1 MLCCNCEEYNFIL
14 SIEEYVVREHPKENI
29 INFLFDEYSQKC
41 FQDITCESCGT
52 NLVSGESYFPNKMD
66 VINEVQ
72 KYVISKMNQM
82 IIRCEECS
90 EIKDFCY
97 SFEQNF
103 EDDESI
109 DTEIDPA
116 KTLAELLNEQFN
128 IDYESEY
135 FDSIVEN
142 IHCGNCGNGTGVD
155 YENKKDN
162 GVFNW
167 DTEVYTNY
175 ELDEFEEK
183 FYGEKEELR
192 TDISL
197 MALNFSKEELN
208 DLKNDYI
215 NNKIYISRN
224 PYFCKLENRIRKWFK
239 DDKFIYKM
247 SKDRLLYRTRVV
259 DKDKIVHKED
269 LWAPPAE
276 FTNQGRFNDIGTS
289 VLYCSNDK
297 SILEKEVPIKEDDI
311 CKKKRIL
318 VKIISNKVLN
328 LFPINY
334 IFGKDEKF
342 NGLISEKDNDFSET
356 VIKKHYI
363 ICNIVS
369 AICSKIGY
377 DGIVYKSVKSGEYIN
392 YVIFN
397 VKEDE
402 DLGIIDKLEI
412 TYNGF

>member
-1 MLCCNCEEYNFIL
+1 MLCCNCDEYNFIL

-66 VINEVQ
+66 VINEL
-72 KYVISKMNQM
+72 KNYVISKMNQM

-142 IHCGNCGNGTGVD
+142 IHCGNCGNGTGED
-155 YENKKDN
+155 YENKKDY

-197 MALNFSKEELN
+197 MALNFSTEELN

-224 PYFCKLENRIRKWFK
+224 RYFCKLEKRIRKWFK
-239 DDKFIYKM
+239 DGEFIYKM
-247 SKDRLLYRTRVV
+247 NKNRILYRTRVV
-259 DKDKIVHKED
+259 DTDKIVDKKD
-269 LWAPPAE
+269 LWAPPAT
-276 FTNQGRFNDIGTS
+276 FANQGRFNDIGTS

-297 SILEKEVPIKEDDI
+297 SILEKEVPIKEDDTD
-311 CKKKRIL
+311 KKKRIL
-318 VKIISNKVLN
+318 VKIISNKILN

-334 IFGKDEKF
+334 IFGKDEGF

-392 YVIFN
+392 YAIFN

>member
-1 MLCCNCEEYNFIL
+1 MLCCNCDEYNFIL

-52 NLVSGESYFPNKMD
+52 NLVRGESYFPNKMD
-66 VINEVQ
+66 VINEL
-72 KYVISKMNQM
+72 KNYVISKMNQM

-116 KTLAELLNEQFN
+116 KTLSELLNEQFN
-128 IDYESEY
+128 IDSESEY
-135 FDSIVEN
+135 FESIVEN
-142 IHCGNCGNGTGVD
+142 IHCGNCDNGTGMDHDEKV
-155 YENKKDN
+155 NH
-162 GVFNW
+162 GVLNW
-167 DTEVYTNY
+167 STEIYTNF

-197 MALNFSKEELN
+197 MAHNFSIEELN

-215 NNKIYISRN
+215 GNKIYISRN
-224 PYFCKLENRIRKWFK
+224 SYFCKLEKRIRKWFK

-259 DKDKIVHKED
+259 DKYKIVHKKD
-269 LWAPPAE
+269 LWGPPAE
-276 FTNQGRFNDIGTS
+276 FANQGRFNDIGTS

-297 SILEKEVPIKEDDI
+297 SILAKEVPIKEDDI
-311 CKKKRIL
+311 GKKKRIL

-334 IFGKDEKF
+334 IFGKDKEF
-342 NGLISEKDNDFSET
+342 NGLISDEGNDFT
-356 VIKKHYI
+356 DDVIKKHYI
-363 ICNIVS
+363 ITNIVS
-369 AICSKIGY
+369 AICCEIGY
-377 DGIVYKSVKSGEYIN
+377 DGIVYKSVKNGEYIN
-392 YVIFN
+392 YAIFN
-397 VKEDE
+397 VKKE
-402 DLGIIDKLEI
+402 DLEIIDKIEI
-412 TYNGF
+412 I

>member
-1 MLCCNCEEYNFIL
+1 MLCCNCDEYNFIL

-66 VINEVQ
+66 VINEL
-72 KYVISKMNQM
+72 KNYVISKMNQM

-215 NNKIYISRN
+215 KNKIYISRN
-224 PYFCKLENRIRKWFK
+224 PHFRKLENRIKKWFK
-239 DDKFIYKM
+239 DGEFIYKM
-247 SKDRLLYRTRVV
+247 NKNRILYRTRVV
-259 DKDKIVHKED
+259 DIDKIVDKKD
-269 LWAPPAE
+269 LWAPPA
-276 FTNQGRFNDIGTS
+276 TIANQGRFNDIGTS

-297 SILEKEVPIKEDDI
+297 SILEKEVPIKEDDTD
-311 CKKKRIL
+311 KKKRIL
-318 VKIISNKVLN
+318 VKIISNRILN

-334 IFGKDEKF
+334 IFGKDEGF

-392 YVIFN
+392 YAIFN

>member
-1 MLCCNCEEYNFIL
+1 MLCCNCDEYNFIL

-66 VINEVQ
+66 VINEL
-72 KYVISKMNQM
+72 KNYVISKMNQM

-109 DTEIDPA
+109 DTEVDPA

-155 YENKKDN
+155 YENKKDY

-215 NNKIYISRN
+215 NKKIYISRN
-224 PYFCKLENRIRKWFK
+224 RYFCKLEKRIRKWFK

-276 FTNQGRFNDIGTS
+276 FANQGRFNDIGTS
-289 VLYCSNDK
+289 VLYCSND
-297 SILEKEVPIKEDDI
+297 
-311 CKKKRIL
+311 
-318 VKIISNKVLN
+318 
-328 LFPINY
+328 
-334 IFGKDEKF
+334 
-342 NGLISEKDNDFSET
+342 
-356 VIKKHYI
+356 
-363 ICNIVS
+363 
-369 AICSKIGY
+369 
-377 DGIVYKSVKSGEYIN
+377 
-392 YVIFN
+392 
-397 VKEDE
+397 
-402 DLGIIDKLEI
+402 
-412 TYNGF
+412 

>member
-1 MLCCNCEEYNFIL
+1 MLCCNCDEYNFIL
-14 SIEEYVVREHPKENI
+14 SIEEYVIRERPKENI

-66 VINEVQ
+66 VINEL
-72 KYVISKMNQM
+72 KNYVISKMNQM

-97 SFEQNF
+97 SFEKNF

-142 IHCGNCGNGTGVD
+142 IHCGNCGNGTGED
-155 YENKKDN
+155 YENKKDY

-183 FYGEKEELR
+183 FYGEKSALLKE
-192 TDISL
+192 ISL
-197 MALNFSKEELN
+197 MALNFSIEELN

-247 SKDRLLYRTRVV
+247 SKNRLLYRTRVV
-259 DKDKIVHKED
+259 DKDKNVHKED

-276 FTNQGRFNDIGTS
+276 YANQGRFNDMGTS

-311 CKKKRIL
+311 DIKKRIL
-318 VKIISNKVLN
+318 VKIVSNRILN

-392 YVIFN
+392 YAIFN

-402 DLGIIDKLEI
+402 DLWIIDKNEI
-412 TYNGF
+412 I